1 MFGCCIEG
9 WILSSTS
16 KITLDV
22 NIYDVSI
29 DDAILR
35 NVCPQA
41 VEFYRSSDERRD
53 QATSLRR

>member
-1 MFGCCIEG
+1 MM
-9 WILSSTS
+9 SYY
-16 KITLDV
+16 V
-22 NIYDVSI
+22 NIMMSYVSYDVSI
-29 DDAILR
+29 DNGMLR